1 MKRCGIIGTLL
12 VLALLVGCSNQPYVV
27 TDYLSD
33 YDFTRLKTFAV
44 ADTPSNNK
52 DNILISPFTFSH
64 VHTLVERELDR
75 RYELSADGAKPDFI
89 VSYNIVIEEKID
101 PGTYDRMYGY
111 GYYGRG
117 YRYYPS
123 PLFYGTTGSPRIY
136 NQGNLI
142 IDIVDGDTEKP
153 IWRGVSEKRL
163 RSGLTPQ
170 QQREIL
176 SEAVVQVLAKF
187 PPI

>member
-1 MKRCGIIGTLL
+1 
-12 VLALLVGCSNQPYVV
+12 
-27 TDYLSD
+27 
-33 YDFTRLKTFAV
+33 
-44 ADTPSNNK
+44 
-52 DNILISPFTFSH
+52 
-64 VHTLVERELDR
+64 
-75 RYELSADGAKPDFI
+75 
-89 VSYNIVIEEKID
+89 
-101 PGTYDRMYGY
+101 MYGF

-123 PLFYGTTGSPRIY
+123 PLFYGTTGAPRIY

-142 IDIVDGDTEKP
+142 IDIVDGKTDKP

-176 SEAVVQVLAKF
+176 SEAVVQVLSKF

>member
-1 MKRCGIIGTLL
+1 MKRCGLISAL
-12 VLALLVGCSNQPYVV
+12 LALTVLVGCSNQPYVV
-27 TDYLSD
+27 TDYLTD
-33 YDFTRLKTFAV
+33 YDFSQLKTYSV
-44 ADTPSNNK
+44 ADTQSNTK

-64 VHTLVERELDR
+64 IHSLLERELDR
-75 RYELSADGAKPDFI
+75 RYQPVADDAKADF
-89 VSYNIVIEEKID
+89 VVTYNIVIEEKID
-101 PGTYDRMYGY
+101 PGTYDRMYGF

-123 PLFYGTTGSPRIY
+123 PLFYGSTGSARVY

-142 IDIVDGDTEKP
+142 IDIVDGKTDKP
-153 IWRGVSEKRL
+153 IWGGVSEKRL

-176 SEAVVQVLAKF
+176 SEAVVQVLSKF